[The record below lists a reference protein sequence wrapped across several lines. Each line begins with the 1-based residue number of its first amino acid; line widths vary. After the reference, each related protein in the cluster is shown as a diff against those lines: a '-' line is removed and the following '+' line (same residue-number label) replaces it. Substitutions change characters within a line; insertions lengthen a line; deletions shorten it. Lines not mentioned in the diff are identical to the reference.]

1 MPVYKPTEET
11 KIMNIINE
19 DNLLEEALGNLNIAT
34 AEDLF
39 PVIKTPTLDALRE
52 AHKVL
57 LDCAACGDVTKQ
69 VENAIERE
77 SRCKYSVTEGGVT
90 YGPFAGPE
98 EARQF
103 GYAIPGAKSPGFQ
116 WEFTPLLPKYGDPNK
131 EES

>member
-1 MPVYKPTEET
+1 
-11 KIMNIINE
+11 MNIINE

-39 PVIKTPTLDALRE
+39 PVIKTPTLDALRCALADLE
-52 AHKVL
+52 G
-57 LDCAACGDVTKQ
+57 LDNGESHVADTIQDVR
-69 VENAIERE
+69 NAIERE

-103 GYAIPGAKSPGFQ
+103 GYAIPGANLAM